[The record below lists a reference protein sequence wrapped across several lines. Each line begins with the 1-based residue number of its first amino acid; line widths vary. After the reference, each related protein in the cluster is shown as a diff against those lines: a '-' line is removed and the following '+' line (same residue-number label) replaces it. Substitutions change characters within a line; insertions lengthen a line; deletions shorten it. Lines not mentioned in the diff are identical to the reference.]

1 MWKRW
6 INPLPSWI
14 LYFSGK
20 TWQLIHN
27 TWCHYWI
34 ECRGRCLRFMYAFFQ
49 RESLLNSWGWFMI
62 TKGLR
67 TRNLLHPA
75 HLLDVKPK
83 RQMQSDLLII
93 TWFVTADLGLAPR
106 YPMSLSVI
114 IAHCRGNVCDFS
126 SLFCIYSHFH
136 ITWHHFDWTNSCQE
150 LRAWSHRPQ
159 CWNPHGASCHI
170 YRVMS

>member
-1 MWKRW
+1 MWKRRV
-6 INPLPSWI
+6 NPLPSWI

-49 RESLLNSWGWFMI
+49 RESLLNSWGWFVI

-75 HLLDVKPK
+75 HLLDVKPR

-93 TWFVTADLGLAPR
+93 TWFVTADLGSAR
-106 YPMSLSVI
+106 RHPMSLSVI
-114 IAHCRGNVCDFS
+114 IAHCRGDDLWFFISFLYLFLFS
-126 SLFCIYSHFH
+126 HYLTSFWLNKFMPRVESLV
-136 ITWHHFDWTNSCQE
+136 T
-150 LRAWSHRPQ
+150 
-159 CWNPHGASCHI
+159 
-170 YRVMS
+170 